1 MEIIWWVTS
10 WEGEGEK
17 EEQEIESLHEKLMKE
32 NFPNLAKEIGIRVQE
47 AKGPKQVGPKQDH
60 TKTHHN

>member
-1 MEIIWWVTS
+1 MP
-10 WEGEGEK
+10 EGEET
-17 EEQEIESLHEKLMKE
+17 EQEIENLIEKIMKE